1 MGAVRKAPGR
11 LDDPALDATFAQLE
25 ANIQGAPHG
34 PTLWMQFHAQYRM
47 AQVARDAMR
56 HRDATSL
63 QRDLAAVEYGRHC
76 DRMMDLLGV
85 MSDQQLLVD
94 VGTLLNRRGR

>member
-1 MGAVRKAPGR
+1 MEAVRNTRG
-11 LDDPALDATFAQLE
+11 LDDPALDATFARLE
-25 ANIQGAPHG
+25 AEIQGVPSG

-56 HRDATSL
+56 YRDATGL
-63 QRDLAAVEYGRHC
+63 QRDLAVVEYGRHL

-85 MSDQQLLVD
+85 MSEKGLLVD
-94 VGTLLNRRGR
+94 VGTLLNRRAR